1 MSRWWPET
9 VTVLPSNLFSLA
21 ASFYL
26 KWTLSTQTV
35 THMEDVTKTMVNK
48 RYFPS
53 KGTASDV
60 GGIISANSRKNTVR
74 DSNIDTHNVTFS
86 PESDGK

>member
-1 MSRWWPET
+1 
-9 VTVLPSNLFSLA
+9 
-21 ASFYL
+21 
-26 KWTLSTQTV
+26 
-35 THMEDVTKTMVNK
+35 MVNK
-48 RYFPS
+48 RYFPN

-60 GGIISANSRKNTVR
+60 GGIISANRRKNTVR